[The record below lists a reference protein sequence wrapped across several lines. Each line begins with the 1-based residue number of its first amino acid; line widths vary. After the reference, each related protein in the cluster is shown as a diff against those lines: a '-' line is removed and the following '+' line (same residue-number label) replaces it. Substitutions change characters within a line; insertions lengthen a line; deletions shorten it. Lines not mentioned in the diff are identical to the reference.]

1 LIFSTAI
8 LQKRCNENHFP
19 LVLLMGP
26 EQTMHWQLHLQAI
39 TSIQKSLPSVLESQ
53 TQGGKPKQ
61 SARNS
66 FVLKK
71 NPDYLVT

>member
-1 LIFSTAI
+1 
-8 LQKRCNENHFP
+8 
-19 LVLLMGP
+19 MGP